1 MAYNISRD
9 QLANDWLYETLKA
22 LNSVLEEMGMPLYV
36 VGATARD
43 MAMILLD
50 ENPSKRKTLDLDVAI
65 AIPDW
70 SVYDLVTGKMVDNG
84 FEKQA
89 AKQKFRYKGLE
100 DGVSYE
106 VDLVPFGDVA
116 IDEKILWRPNGM
128 PEMSVKCF
136 NDVMAHAADVIIGG
150 DCNVKIAPL
159 AGQFLI
165 KLDAW
170 CDRHDRTFKDA
181 DDMMYILENY
191 YMAKILSAP
200 EVPEVVD
207 VDNLDTLRAGAQW
220 ISADMCSMLSHEHKQ
235 EYASLLSKELE
246 LCENSELLQQLAHAS
261 SNYEDETFDN
271 VKSAIT
277 EIRDILLL

>member
-1 MAYNISRD
+1 MAYKISRD

-22 LNSVLEEMGMPLYV
+22 LNNVLEEMDLPLYV

-43 MAMILLD
+43 MAMILLN
-50 ENPSKRKTLDLDVAI
+50 ENPSKRKTMDLDVAI

-70 SVYDLVTGKMVDNG
+70 NVYDLITAKLEDNG
-84 FEKQA
+84 FEKLA

-100 DGVSYE
+100 DDMWYE

-116 IDEKILWRPNGM
+116 IDEKILWRPNGV
-128 PEMSVKCF
+128 PEMSVRCF
-136 NDVMAHAADVIIGG
+136 KDVMSHADDVIIGD
-150 DCNVKIAPL
+150 DCKVKIATL

-181 DDMMYILENY
+181 DDMMYIMENY
-191 YMAKILSAP
+191 FMAKILTAP

-207 VDNLDTLRAGAQW
+207 VDNLDTLKAGAQW
-220 ISADMCSMLSHEHKQ
+220 ISSDVCSMLSREHKQ
-235 EYASLLSKELE
+235 EYASLLSKELK
-246 LCENSELLQQLAHAS
+246 LCENSELLQQLVHAS
-261 SNYEDETFDN
+261 SHYDDDTFDN
-271 VKSAIT
+271 VRTAIT
-277 EIRDILLL
+277 EIRNILLV